1 MCVMGLW
8 LPAHSTAGL
17 DAPQNIFLAPNTH
30 SITIEWD
37 GVTGTD
43 FYTVYWGTTANLAHE
58 PVDVRGRER
67 HTLSNLRPDTLYF
80 FALSASTNFGQE
92 GVRSATESVRTLPV
106 PPSAP
111 VNFWITDIES
121 ITETSVGL
129 VWETPVSSDIDVYRI
144 YYGTVSDQYDRQVEV
159 DGAANN
165 VTVDGLLPNTRYYF
179 NIISI
184 IETSDGL
191 AEESGKAGELIIDTL
206 PDNMPPDTPE
216 QISGLLTNDREITIS
231 ITAGNR
237 RMADFSGVVIR
248 YGQTPGM
255 PDHSFDIGT
264 QTRHVF
270 TGLPI
275 QTTWHFE
282 AVAYDHAGNTSPPT
296 EEISISVD
304 NLESYT
310 DQFED
315 FKSGCFIRS
324 LGSLG
329 SLGETDRKPA
339 YDVNQN
345 KNKIGISGGYYRP
358 SESDFKDF
366 YGRDNYPVFLFYERS
381 LHRYFAIDFKAG
393 YMRSTGKLRAE
404 SGAMTGLDATF
415 TIVPTSASI
424 NFRFPLGSYVWGFAG
439 VGPDYWYVRETSD
452 LAEYD
457 DISKW
462 VGGYHGRAG
471 IWLYNMDSRYS
482 RWGML
487 FETQYSVVDRFG
499 NNDLDLGGFLF
510 LIGAFY
516 SF

>member
-1 MCVMGLW
+1 MVIMGLCF
-8 LPAHSTAGL
+8 PTHSTAAL
-17 DAPQNIFLAPNTH
+17 DAPQNILLSPNTH

-37 GVTGTD
+37 GVTGAD
-43 FYTVYWGTTANLAHE
+43 FYRVYWGTTANLAHE

-67 HTLSNLRPDTLYF
+67 HTLSNLRPDTLYY
-80 FALSASTNFGQE
+80 FALSANTNFGQE
-92 GVRSATESVRTLPV
+92 GVRSLTESIRTLPV

-111 VNFWITDIES
+111 VNFWITDIEN
-121 ITETSVGL
+121 ITETSAGL
-129 VWETPVSSDIDVYRI
+129 VWETPVGSESDAYRI
-144 YYGTVSDQYDRQVEV
+144 YFGTVSNQYDRQVEV
-159 DGAANN
+159 SGDVNN
-165 VTVDGLLPNTRYYF
+165 AIVDGLLSNTRYYF
-179 NIISI
+179 NI
-184 IETSDGL
+184 TSVIQSGTGL
-191 AEESGKAGELIIDTL
+191 SEESGKAGELIIDTL
-206 PDNMPPDTPE
+206 PDNIPPDTPE

-231 ITAGNR
+231 IIPGNG
-237 RMADFSGVVIR
+237 RMADFSGVFLR
-248 YGQTPGM
+248 YGQTPGI
-255 PDHSFDIGT
+255 PDHSLDIGT
-264 QTRHVF
+264 QTMHVF
-270 TGLPI
+270 TGLPR
-275 QTTWHFE
+275 QTTWHFD

-296 EEISISVD
+296 EAISISVE

-310 DQFED
+310 DQFDD
-315 FKSGCFIRS
+315 FKSGCFI
-324 LGSLG
+324 GSLT
-329 SLGETDRKPA
+329 ETDRKPA

-366 YGRDNYPVFLFYERS
+366 YGRDNYPVFLFYERG

-393 YMRSTGKLRAE
+393 YMRSSGKFRAE
-404 SGAMTGLDATF
+404 SGAMTGVDATF

-424 NFRFPLGSYVWGFAG
+424 NFRFPLGKYVWGFAG

-452 LAEYD
+452 LADHD

-471 IWLYNMDSRYS
+471 IWLYNMDPRYS